1 MTKISS
7 SIFLSFIYGLIAW
20 NIALGNSKAMQDD
33 YFDQKDQ
40 TFWVLKNKIAFKEA
54 SEILID
60 DEGNWKGQ
68 PPAPQYIKFVQE
80 LTEGDIPTLIRWL
93 SLKDLTCFS
102 IAGQY
107 EQPNL
112 ELILTWFSTLSE
124 DQEKLQSVHFN
135 KLAWLNFK
143 TMSNQ
148 RARGEASILSPDSL
162 ETHRA
167 FQMADS
173 HHFPIETH

>member
-7 SIFLSFIYGLIAW
+7 SIFLSFIYGFVAW
-20 NIALGNSKAMQDD
+20 NISLGDSIAAQDD
-33 YFDQKDQ
+33 YFDEKDR
-40 TFWVLKNKIAFKEA
+40 TFWVLKNKTAFKEA
-54 SEILID
+54 PETLID

-80 LTEGDIPTLIRWL
+80 LTEDDIPTLVRWL

-112 ELILTWFSTLSE
+112 QLILTWFSALSE
-124 DQEKLQSVHFN
+124 DQENLQKVHFD

-148 RARGEASILSPDSL
+148 RGRGEASILSPDSL

-173 HHFPIETH
+173 HYFQIGIH